1 MIIKICTYV
10 MLLIHIG
17 LMLSPWVLV
26 KIWKTFDVDCLL
38 NSSSMPDAFFF
49 YDSAA
54 LPVNSSV
61 VFLQAVLCNC

>member
-1 MIIKICTYV
+1 MHLCDVAHPYWADVKS
-10 MLLIHIG
+10 L
-17 LMLSPWVLV
+17 VLV

-54 LPVNSSV
+54 LPVNSSM